1 MIDKSGLILI
11 LVVLALLWIKSID
24 SNNNNSNISTYEK
37 IKFYIVNNQHSKLE
51 NKKAII
57 WIWIPYHY
65 NTRKWSSFYSRS
77 STDLNLPFINLTI
90 NSIIK
95 HNPDYHIC
103 LIDDLSFPRLIDNWK
118 IDLEQVPDP
127 VKENVRYLAQLKL
140 LEQYGGLMIPSYFL
154 CNQSLGP
161 LFNQC
166 YIKQRPFIANNLN
179 HSANITHDTIPNK
192 LFIGCL
198 KNDSVIKEL
207 INNQQVIISKNQSGD
222 LFFKETI
229 NHFCLKMVKQN
240 KLTLIDGKLIG
251 ILDKKGRPILID
263 DWFNEKWIQLDSQCI
278 GILLPYKEIMSRTNY
293 NWFCKLSEKQI
304 INGNYLLAKYF
315 ILSHKH

>member
-11 LVVLALLWIKSID
+11 LVVLALLWLKSINL
-24 SNNNNSNISTYEK
+24 NNDPNLNTYEK
-37 IKFYIVNNQHSKLE
+37 LKIYIVNKNQYQLE
-51 NKKAII
+51 DKKAII

-65 NTRKWSSFYSRS
+65 NSRKWSSFYSRS

-90 NSIIK
+90 DSIIK

-103 LIDDLSFPRLIDNWK
+103 LIDDMSFPTLIDNWT

-127 VKENVRYLAQLKL
+127 IKENVRYLAQLKL
-140 LEQYGGLMIPSYFL
+140 LEQYGGIIMPSYFL
-154 CNQSLGP
+154 SSQSIDT

-166 YIKQRPFIANNLN
+166 YKKQKPFIVNDIN
-179 HSANITHDTIPNK
+179 HSVDTTHDTIPNK
-192 LFIGCL
+192 LFIGSL
-198 KNDSVIKEL
+198 KNDSAIKEL
-207 INNQQVIISKNQSGD
+207 IHNQQIIISKNQSGD

-229 NHFCLKMVKQN
+229 NHYCLKMVNQN
-240 KLTLIDGKLIG
+240 KLVPIDGKIIG
-251 ILDKKGRPILID
+251 VLDKDNNPILID
-263 DWFNEKWIQLDSQCI
+263 DWFNEKWIPLHNQCI
-278 GILLPYKEIMSRTNY
+278 GILLPFKEIKSRTNY

-315 ILSHKH
+315 IMSNKH